1 MLVKNYFSN
10 LFVLLKISITF
21 EADFLLFRNFF
32 FLQPLNE
39 QPPMEEFF
47 NAFIEFLKK
56 EKPGEFHS
64 GYISDG
70 FHSFDELYAYR
81 MAYNAALFN
90 EFALNG
96 KYDAH
101 KSLRHADGELCF
113 GGGWFVVVAEL
124 PAGQIT
130 NHYPVKD
137 WEHFRIPERE
147 KAAEWDGHSP
157 GVALQRLLDLG
168 KEVGGD

>member
-1 MLVKNYFSN
+1 M
-10 LFVLLKISITF
+10 LLKTITF
-21 EADFLLFRNFF
+21 EANFTLFVFVSF
-32 FLQPLNE
+32 FLIVLIELTCMEKMINE
-39 QPPMEEFF
+39 
-47 NAFIEFLKK
+47 FIQYLKK
-56 EKPGEFHS
+56 EKPGVFDS
-64 GYISDG
+64 GSISDG
-70 FHSFDELYAYR
+70 FHSFDELYEYR

-96 KYDAH
+96 KYDVH

-124 PAGQIT
+124 PGGQIT

-157 GVALQRLLDLG
+157 AVALQRLLDLG